1 MADWRTY
8 AKAAQRTAQRQG
20 PEVARQIREAR
31 ERSAHSREAGG
42 SLGARDYLRAART
55 ALDEGT
61 RESREGL
68 RRDAAAYAAVTE
80 RRARAGA
87 EHVRRM
93 SLKRRLIAAGR
104 DAVLFGLALFAIWF
118 VLSRAGLMIPAS
130 ALIAVIAVL
139 MVVRFGYALLAKRD
153 TTIGQNGQDPQEP
166 PRRTHE

>member
-1 MADWRTY
+1 MADWKTY

-20 PEVARQIREAR
+20 PEVARQIRESR
-31 ERSAHSREAGG
+31 ERSAREREARGG
-42 SLGARDYLRAART
+42 LGAREYVRAART
-55 ALDEGT
+55 AIDEGT

-104 DAVLFGLALFAIWF
+104 DAALFGLALFAIWF

-130 ALIAVIAVL
+130 ALIAVILVL
-139 MVVRFGYALLAKRD
+139 MVLRFGYALLAKRD
-153 TTIGQNGQDPQEP
+153 TTIGQREHSEREDPR
-166 PRRTHE
+166 PRR